1 MDLRTVGQALRYG
14 RSALQTV
21 SENPGMDVQLLLSDI
36 LSQPQ
41 EWLLA
46 HPEHPLNSQQGQT
59 YHDQLS
65 HLAAG
70 VPLPYVLGWWS
81 FYGRRF
87 IVSPAVLI
95 PRPDTECLVEL
106 ALDILSDL
114 NHPAFVLDAGTG
126 SGCIGITIAAER
138 RGDRIIA
145 GDISREALYVAVRNA
160 RLHEVHG
167 MIDFVV
173 MDGLHALSCK
183 MDLVCAN
190 FPYIES
196 TTLSGLDVS
205 RHEPLHAL
213 DGGEDGF
220 DTIRPALRRLPDVL
234 QSGGYALFEIA
245 ANQGPLALQEAQQN
259 LPAWDAVLHADLA
272 GRDRILAIQRP
283 ACM

>member
-36 LSQPQ
+36 LSKPR

-46 HPEHPLNSQQGQT
+46 HPEYPLKSQQGQT

-70 VPLPYVLGWWS
+70 VPLPYVLGWW
-81 FYGRRF
+81 FFFGRRF
-87 IVSPAVLI
+87 AVSPAVLI

-106 ALDILSDL
+106 ALGILSVL
-114 NHPAFVLDAGTG
+114 THPALVLDAGTG

-138 RGDRIIA
+138 KRDRIIA
-145 GDISREALYVAVRNA
+145 CDISDEALRVAVGNA
-160 RLHEVHG
+160 RLHEVDSS
-167 MIDFVV
+167 IDFVL
-173 MDGLHALSCK
+173 MDGFTALSCK

-196 TTLSGLDVS
+196 TTLPGLAVS

-220 DTIRPALRRLPDVL
+220 ATIRPALRRLPDVL
-234 QSGGYALFEIA
+234 RAGGTALFEIA
-245 ANQGPLALQEAQQN
+245 ANQGPLALQEARQD
-259 LPAWDAVLHADLA
+259 LPTWDAVLHADLA

-283 ACM
+283 ACN